1 MNANAFRHFYDY
13 HFTENRKIWD
23 SYVMTLSLLALKIT
37 FSTFTKNCNFFT
49 QTQNNAFWQSDL
61 FQSLRE

>member
-23 SYVMTLSLLALKIT
+23 SYVMTLSLPALKIT
-37 FSTFTKNCNFFT
+37 FSTFTKNRNFFT

>member
-37 FSTFTKNCNFFT
+37 FSTFTKNRNFFT